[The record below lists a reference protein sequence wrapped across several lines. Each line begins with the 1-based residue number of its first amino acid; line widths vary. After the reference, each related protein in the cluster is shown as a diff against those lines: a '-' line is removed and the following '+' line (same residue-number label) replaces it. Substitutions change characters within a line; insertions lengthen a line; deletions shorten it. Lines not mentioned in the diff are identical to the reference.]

1 MKPIII
7 YTDTFLSI
15 VSPFMRIAGI
25 TLFPFIILRK
35 KYKSVERWMEGKKE
49 NLIQHETI
57 HIKQQI
63 EMLIIP
69 FYIWYFIEWIIK
81 FIKYRDAK
89 KAYKSISFEKEA
101 NIYENRKN
109 YLEFRKPYSWIKFL

>member
-7 YTDTFLSI
+7 YTNTLLTI
-15 VSPFMRIAGI
+15 ISPFMRIAGI
-25 TLFPFIILRK
+25 TLFPFIFLRK
-35 KYKSVERWMEGKKE
+35 KYKNVESWMEGKKE

-69 FYIWYFIEWIIK
+69 FYIWYVLEWLIK

-109 YLEFRKPYSWIKFL
+109 YLEFRKPYNWLRLL

>member
-1 MKPIII
+1 
-7 YTDTFLSI
+7 
-15 VSPFMRIAGI
+15 MRIAGI

-35 KYKSVERWMEGKKE
+35 KYKNVERWMEGRKE

>member
-7 YTDTFLSI
+7 YTDVLLTVI
-15 VSPFMRIAGI
+15 SPFMRIAGI
-25 TLFPFIILRK
+25 TLFPFILLRK
-35 KYKSVERWMEGKKE
+35 KYKNVESWMEGRKE

-57 HIKQQI
+57 HLKQQI

-69 FYIWYFIEWIIK
+69 FYIWYILEWLLK

-109 YLEFRKPYSWIKFL
+109 YLEFRKPYNWLRLL